1 MKKIW
6 KIFKDLY
13 NKKIDGR
20 GLAIFRI
27 AFTTVLLFEVFQL
40 FYFRHLIFDVIPY
53 IETYEIAVY
62 PIFIFW
68 IMALLFLLFGF
79 FTKTAALVNYLLT
92 VILLGTTSSYEY
104 HMFYSYLTVSFL
116 FIFLPVSKNFSLDRL
131 ILTKNTSYKPQKVSV
146 LSYYLPVL
154 VGIGFVYFDSVF
166 FKLTSPL
173 WMNGLGMWKPASM
186 PQSVF
191 INISPLLNLKYFM
204 LTLGYLTFLFETIF
218 IFTFWRKSW
227 RVFLL
232 TVGIGLHIGILI
244 CFPIPFFALGVSTI
258 YLLMVPVKI
267 WKVIFDSKIIKLLSR
282 KLRSYLVFLIES
294 FKSIASL
301 HSETTPKYNS
311 INTFRKHKIYLRF
324 SFYGLLIITL
334 IQLIVSFNSPL
345 WRNSREMIMVEDTKV
360 IKNTESAIK
369 LMTSFT
375 RDFLGI
381 TNHGVFMDNHFENY
395 NHSIAIVYRSESGKN
410 I

>member
-20 GLAIFRI
+20 GLGIFRI

-68 IMALLFLLFGF
+68 IMAILFLLFGF
-79 FTKTAALVNYLLT
+79 FTKTATLVNYLLT

-131 ILTKNTSYKPQKVSV
+131 ILTKNTSNKPQKVSV

-244 CFPIPFFALGVSTI
+244 CFPIPFFALGVSTF

-301 HSETTPKYNS
+301 HSETTPKYIS
-311 INTFRKHKIYLRF
+311 INTFHKHKIYLRF

-334 IQLIVSFNSPL
+334 TQLIVSFNSPL

-395 NHSIAIVYRSESGKN
+395 NHSIAIVY
-410 I
+410 

>member
-6 KIFKDLY
+6 KIFEDLY

-27 AFTTVLLFEVFQL
+27 AFTTVLLFEVLQL

-79 FTKTAALVNYLLT
+79 FTKTAALVNYILT

-116 FIFLPVSKNFSLDRL
+116 FIFLPVSKNISLDRL
-131 ILTKNTSYKPQKVSV
+131 VFTKHTSNKSQKVSV

-173 WMNGLGMWKPASM
+173 
-186 PQSVF
+186 
-191 INISPLLNLKYFM
+191 
-204 LTLGYLTFLFETIF
+204 
-218 IFTFWRKSW
+218 
-227 RVFLL
+227 
-232 TVGIGLHIGILI
+232 
-244 CFPIPFFALGVSTI
+244 
-258 YLLMVPVKI
+258 
-267 WKVIFDSKIIKLLSR
+267 
-282 KLRSYLVFLIES
+282 
-294 FKSIASL
+294 
-301 HSETTPKYNS
+301 
-311 INTFRKHKIYLRF
+311 
-324 SFYGLLIITL
+324 
-334 IQLIVSFNSPL
+334 
-345 WRNSREMIMVEDTKV
+345 
-360 IKNTESAIK
+360 
-369 LMTSFT
+369 
-375 RDFLGI
+375 
-381 TNHGVFMDNHFENY
+381 
-395 NHSIAIVYRSESGKN
+395 
-410 I
+410 